1 MSICLLV
8 SYLWHLVKRAF
19 VHKGLIGIGTPLGHR
34 CPRQQR
40 DQDRTFTMVRGKLS
54 VIIEHGRGNG

>member
-34 CPRQQR
+34 WPAPTPGPR
-40 DQDRTFTMVRGKLS
+40 
-54 VIIEHGRGNG
+54 